1 MRSTH
6 TCSRRLS
13 RLICCTLVK
22 ENKRDNK
29 RKRYMLPQYN
39 YRANAPKLRIIM
51 HTLDHIEG
59 TTDAL
64 AAQ

>member
-1 MRSTH
+1 MVYIATG
-6 TCSRRLS
+6 RLS
-13 RLICCTLVK
+13 YWHACYKKVRSPEAPQL
-22 ENKRDNK
+22 
-29 RKRYMLPQYN
+29 LPQYN
-39 YRANAPKLRIIM
+39 DRANAPKLRIIM